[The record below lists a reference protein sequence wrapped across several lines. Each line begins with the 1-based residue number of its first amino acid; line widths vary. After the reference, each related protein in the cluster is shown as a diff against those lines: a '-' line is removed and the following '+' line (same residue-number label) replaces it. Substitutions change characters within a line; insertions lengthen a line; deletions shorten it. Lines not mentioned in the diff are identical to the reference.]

1 LDDDPDLS
9 SLTTEKYQSM
19 MPAIER
25 NFRKANELPVA
36 EDYMWENYL
45 KNLF

>member
-1 LDDDPDLS
+1 
-9 SLTTEKYQSM
+9 

-25 NFRKANELPVA
+25 NFTAAMNLPVA

>member
-1 LDDDPDLS
+1 
-9 SLTTEKYQSM
+9 

-25 NFRKANELPVA
+25 NFIAANNLPVA